1 MTTAEPR
8 FDGFDRSQAV
18 GATGLLGAFNRA
30 GIVGVADVHVARR
43 FGEIL
48 KESDEQVQL
57 ALALTVAATRAGSV
71 CLDLSQAATIFQP
84 ESESGDD
91 AAVKQVA
98 WQQPS
103 AWVQQVAKSAF
114 VTAGVM
120 RLEGTTVYL
129 DRYWREESQVSDDL
143 VRRLAASAP
152 SVDLTQLEAGLERVL
167 PGQTFAEQRDAVRLA
182 AGQLTTILVGGPGTG
197 KTTTVAGLL
206 ALLSEQI
213 ETQTGV
219 RPQIALCAPTGKAS
233 ARLQEAIDEAT
244 ANFQDPKDR
253 DRVAKLEA
261 QTMHRLL
268 GPRGKSNRF
277 RHDRTNRLP
286 HDVIVVD
293 EASMMPLTMMA
304 RLMEAIRDDTRLVFV
319 GDADQLSS
327 VEAGAV
333 LADLVAGLHGVHP
346 SPVASLRT
354 THRYGAQIGALAQA
368 LRDSDA
374 DQVIEILSAGQLE
387 VQWIKPDDSAALE
400 SLKHDLATNAFQM
413 RVAAERGEVT
423 EALALLGKQR
433 LLCAHREG
441 AHGVGGWNRLIERL
455 VSERSG
461 VATYDEWYAGRPV
474 LLTKNDSVLK
484 LRNGDMGITYRR
496 DDGSLRVA
504 LDEMDRREFAPT
516 RLVGAET
523 THAMTVHK
531 SQGSQAEVVT
541 VIMPPPESRL
551 LTRELFYTAI
561 TRAKEQVRIVGDEA
575 SIRAAVGREVR
586 RATGLAARLSRALDK
601 RQ

>member
-8 FDGFDRSQAV
+8 FGVFDRSQAV
-18 GATGLLGAFNRA
+18 GVSGLLATFNRA
-30 GIVGVADVHVARR
+30 GILGVADVHVARR

-48 KESDEQVQL
+48 DEPDEQVQL

-71 CLDLSQAATIFQP
+71 CLDLTQAVTVFQP
-84 ESESGDD
+84 EGETGADSLVE
-91 AAVKQVA
+91 QVA

-103 AWVQQVAKSAF
+103 DWVKQVAKSAF
-114 VTAGVM
+114 VTEGVL

-143 VRRLAASAP
+143 VRRLSAPAP

-167 PGQTFAEQRDAVRLA
+167 PGETFAEQRDAVRLA
-182 AGQLTTILVGGPGTG
+182 AGQLTTVLIGGPGTG

-244 ANFQDPKDR
+244 ANFQDPEDR
-253 DRVAKLEA
+253 ERVAKLNA

-333 LADLVAGLHGVHP
+333 LADLVAGLRGVHP
-346 SPVASLRT
+346 NPVASLRT

-368 LRDSDA
+368 LRVSDA
-374 DQVIEILSAGQLE
+374 DQVIEILSAEQQQ
-387 VQWIKPDDSAALE
+387 VQWIKPDDSVALAA
-400 SLKHDLATNAFQM
+400 LKHDLSTTALEM
-413 RVAAERGEVT
+413 RVAAERGEVA

-523 THAMTVHK
+523 TYAMTVHK
-531 SQGSQAEVVT
+531 SQGSQADVVT

-586 RATGLAARLSRALDK
+586 RATGLAARLSSALGE
-601 RQ
+601 